1 MRSKFFYICLFS
13 ALILIFIFSCNLGS
27 GVKLTDAER
36 SEVLKNVKDHYK
48 GDPAKKSRVDE
59 YFKQVGESKRD
70 VILHLFS
77 VGFKYVEAQ
86 ENKKTVD
93 LKALESDFKS
103 KLKQL
108 NYTEEEF
115 EKLVEEF
122 DNFVDPKTTK

>member
-1 MRSKFFYICLFS
+1 MRSKCFYICLFP
-13 ALILIFIFSCNLGS
+13 ALIFIFSCNLGS
-27 GVKLTDAER
+27 GVKLTDSER

-59 YFKQVGESKRD
+59 YFKQVGDSKRD
-70 VILHLFS
+70 VILNLFS
-77 VGFKYVEAQ
+77 VGFKYVEAK
-86 ENKKTVD
+86 ENKNKKPVD